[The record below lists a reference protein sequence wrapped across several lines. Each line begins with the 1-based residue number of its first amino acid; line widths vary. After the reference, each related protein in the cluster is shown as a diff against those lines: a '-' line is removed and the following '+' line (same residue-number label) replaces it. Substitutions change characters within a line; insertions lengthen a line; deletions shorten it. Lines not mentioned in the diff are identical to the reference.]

1 MVPLV
6 HPVTGWELVVY
17 DPVVAESRLRG
28 NEAKLVE
35 ESQGFDL
42 EHMGYD
48 FINED
53 AEDSNEDER
62 VVPERVSELVEE
74 SDEPKKKKLKK
85 NMTLV
90 ERYENF
96 LHKFVVRGKLV
107 KVSYFQEPG
116 LGVFVETLEAQGWLE
131 LFTDPK
137 RGCSVPY
144 FAEFYANCVA
154 TNQVVTSIVNGHEVQ
169 FDAKKL
175 VELLVVSSE
184 GFDVYVREDKSIL
197 GEERLLALTQRLAQK
212 PHLTVSRSMR
222 KGETMP
228 LHRLFFWLVITNVVP

>member
-1 MVPLV
+1 MVLLV

-35 ESQGFDL
+35 ESQGFDH
-42 EHMGYD
+42 ERMGHD

-53 AEDSNEDER
+53 AEDSDEDER
-62 VVPERVSELVEE
+62 VVPEQVSELVKE
-74 SDEPKKKKLKK
+74 SDESKKKKVGK

-96 LHKFVVRGKLV
+96 LQIFVVRGKVV
-107 KVSYFQEPG
+107 KVSYFQESG

-131 LFTDPK
+131 LFTYPK
-137 RGCSVPY
+137 RGCSVPDL
-144 FAEFYANCVA
+144 AEFYANCVV
-154 TNQVVTSIVNGHEVQ
+154 TNRVVPSIVNGHEVQ

-175 VELLVVSSE
+175 GELLGVSSE
-184 GFDVYVREDKSIL
+184 GFDVYVR
-197 GEERLLALTQRLAQK
+197 
-212 PHLTVSRSMR
+212 
-222 KGETMP
+222 
-228 LHRLFFWLVITNVVP
+228 